1 MSKMVGFVSLR
12 IFNDNQ
18 FCSVASRFCW
28 VMRSQKRSV
37 LLGYEISTM
46 VGFGGLQDLD
56 DGRFSVS
63 VSFFIVTKFQRR
75 SVLFRYEFSMIVGFG
90 GLLHFNDGRFWW
102 VTRSQRW

>member
-1 MSKMVGFVSLR
+1 VVGFQCQSVFYRYEISKTVGFVSLR
-12 IFNDNQ
+12 IFNDGR

-46 VGFGGLQDLD
+46 VGFGGLQDLK

-63 VSFFIVTKFQRR
+63 VSFLSLQDFKDGQFCFVTNFQ
-75 SVLFRYEFSMIVGFG
+75 
-90 GLLHFNDGRFWW
+90 
-102 VTRSQRW
+102 